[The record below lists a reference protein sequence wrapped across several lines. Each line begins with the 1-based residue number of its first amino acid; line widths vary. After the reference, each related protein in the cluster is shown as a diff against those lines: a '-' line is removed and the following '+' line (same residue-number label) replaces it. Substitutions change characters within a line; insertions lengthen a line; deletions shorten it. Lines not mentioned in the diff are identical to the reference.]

1 MEELTTLCVGYF
13 ESKQLFCTKKPL
25 TEKSI
30 SSKYPNAD
38 KAPVEVEL
46 KNKNIGGKKGESKLW
61 PSRKQLQISS
71 TYI

>member
-13 ESKQLFCTKKPL
+13 KLFRTKKPL
-25 TEKSI
+25 IEKSI

-46 KNKNIGGKKGESKLW
+46 KNKNIGGKKRG
-61 PSRKQLQISS
+61 KQTLAFS
-71 TYI
+71 